1 MSKGGAMKRRDDR
14 WADAAQAW
22 AALDDPTARL
32 ILTMRDGI
40 PDLVVRAGGREVR
53 IYASPTW
60 ETVAELMIRAAD
72 ALARERRRG
81 LA

>member
-1 MSKGGAMKRRDDR
+1 MKRRDDR
-14 WADAAQAW
+14 WADAAAAW
-22 AALDDPTARL
+22 AALDDPTTRL
-32 ILTMRDGI
+32 VLTMRDGL
-40 PDLVVRAGGREVR
+40 PDLVLRAGGREVR

-60 ETVAELMIRAAD
+60 ETVAELMIRAAE